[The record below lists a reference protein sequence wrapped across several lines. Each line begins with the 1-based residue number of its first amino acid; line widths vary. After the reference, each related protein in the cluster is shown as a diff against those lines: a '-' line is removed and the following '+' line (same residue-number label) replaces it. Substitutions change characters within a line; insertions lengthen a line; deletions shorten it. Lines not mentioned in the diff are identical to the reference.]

1 MKHFP
6 QSVKFLVK
14 VLESEWITFS
24 VSVNVN
30 ETFFFNVSDVFKLK
44 AKFAERQG
52 ERDEMQDKH
61 VILYDFSKQVQQL
74 DQSM

>member
-1 MKHFP
+1 MLAKY
-6 QSVKFLVK
+6 
-14 VLESEWITFS
+14 
-24 VSVNVN
+24 
-30 ETFFFNVSDVFKLK
+30 FFNVSDVFKLK

-74 DQSM
+74 DQSMYVENVLL